1 MTSWDSREAFVVN
14 VEHIELIAVI
24 ASRNELARKRAG
36 DNYVQR
42 FGPQYPKTGVQG
54 VARD

>member
-1 MTSWDSREAFVVN
+1 M
-14 VEHIELIAVI
+14 
-24 ASRNELARKRAG
+24 AG
-36 DNYVQR
+36 DNYVQP